1 MLFIVR
7 ILLFLAFLFPFTP
20 IWGTMVLPLN
30 LKQMTKQ
37 AEKIFVGRCQESAV
51 ELDENGIPATYV
63 RFQVLQPLKGVSE
76 GETVLI
82 KQYGVLKEPLQVR
95 EGEKAIVPLK
105 SISLSPK
112 GYRPGEEYLL
122 FFYPESILGFTSPV
136 GAGQGKFEVLTD
148 KQGLKV
154 VQNPASY
161 RLPVKFDRM
170 IETVQKLVVHE

>member
-1 MLFIVR
+1 MTFFLRVLSLTALFFSP
-7 ILLFLAFLFPFTP
+7 LSL
-20 IWGTMVLPLN
+20 WGTMVLPLD
-30 LKQMTKQ
+30 LPQMTRQ

-136 GAGQGKFEVLTD
+136 GAGQGKFEILTD